1 MLIYKDWKIKNKNFN
16 LVKKKKEGEAQL
28 SI

>member
-1 MLIYKDWKIKNKNFN
+1 MLIYKDWKIKNKNVN